1 MLSVSIL
8 GIKEKIRKN
17 IKKLDKMNIDFF
29 HIDIMDGI
37 FVENTTWK
45 YKEVSKILK
54 NTKTKKDVH
63 LMVKEPKKYIDE
75 YIKIRP
81 EIITFH
87 YEATNEHLEL
97 INYIKENNIKAG
109 ISIKPDTKVEE
120 IKNLLEYVDLV
131 LVMSVEPG
139 KGGQKYIEN
148 STNKINE
155 LYKLREENS
164 YNYLIEVDGGINN
177 ETKEFA
183 KNADIL
189 VVGSYITNN
198 NYEEKINEMK
208 GL

>member
-8 GIKEKIRKN
+8 GIKEKIKKN
-17 IKKLDKMNIDFF
+17 IKKLDNLNIDFF

-37 FVENTTWK
+37 FVENTTWE
-45 YKEVSKILK
+45 YKEIKKILK
-54 NTKTKKDVH
+54 HRKTKKDIH
-63 LMVKEPKKYIDE
+63 LMVKDVKKYIDDF
-75 YIKIRP
+75 INLKP

-87 YEATNEHLEL
+87 YEATDNHIEL
-97 INYIKENNIKAG
+97 INYIKRHNIKAG
-109 ISIKPDTKVEE
+109 ISIKPNTEVEK
-120 IKNLLEYVDLV
+120 IKELLNMVDLV

-139 KGGQKYIEN
+139 KGGQKYIDN

-155 LYKLREENS
+155 LYNIRKENN
-164 YNYLIEVDGGINN
+164 YKYLIEVDGGINK
-177 ETKEFA
+177 ETKEYA

-198 NYEEKINEMK
+198 NYEEKIKEFK

>member
-17 IKKLDKMNIDFF
+17 IKKLDKMNIDYF

-45 YKEVSKILK
+45 YKEINKILK
-54 NTKTKKDVH
+54 HTKTKKDVH

-75 YIKIRP
+75 YIKIKP

-87 YEATNEHLEL
+87 YETTKNHVEL

-109 ISIKPDTKVEE
+109 ISIKPNTKVEE
-120 IKNLLEYVDLV
+120 IENLLKYVDLV

-155 LYKLREENS
+155 LYKLRKENN

-177 ETKEFA
+177 ETKEYA
-183 KNADIL
+183 KNADVL

-198 NYEEKINEMK
+198 DYQEKINEIR

>member
-17 IKKLDKMNIDFF
+17 IKKLDKMNIDYF